1 MGSTLGGYRIEW
13 LIRHDIGS
21 TLYLA
26 THLRSKRKV
35 ALKVLPTEATDDRER
50 ALRESE
56 LMASFDHPNVIP
68 IYEIDEDDGVFFIA
82 MRFAG
87 NGDLQGLLDRKG
99 RLGLMRTLVIVE
111 QVASALD
118 AMHAALLV
126 HWDVKLANILL
137 GEGGHVYLADFG
149 LARRVTSV
157 DPRRDISRLADVAY
171 RCLAG
176 PRRSELAASKARSAP
191 PPLSSVRPELPV
203 AVSDLLAATTVPP
216 SQVQYR
222 SAGSLAHALR
232 LAGLGAQSSR
242 ATLWAHLSDV

>member
-1 MGSTLGGYRIEW
+1 M
-13 LIRHDIGS
+13 IRHDVGS

-26 THLRSKRKV
+26 THLRTKRKV
-35 ALKVLPTEATDDRER
+35 VLKVLPAVAADDRER
-50 ALRESE
+50 FFRESE
-56 LMASFDHPNVIP
+56 LMASLDHPNVIP
-68 IYEIDEDDGVFFIA
+68 IYEADEDAGVFFIA
-82 MRFAG
+82 MHFAG

-99 RLGLMRTLVIVE
+99 WLGLTRTLVIVE

-126 HWDVKLANILL
+126 HGDVKPANILL
-137 GEGGHVYLADFG
+137 GEAGHVYLADFG
-149 LARRVTSV
+149 LSRRVTSV
-157 DPRRDISRLADVAY
+157 YPRRDISRLAHVAY

-176 PRRSELAASKARSAP
+176 PQKYEIAAIKTRNSS

-203 AVSDLLAATTVPP
+203 AVSDILAAANVPP

-232 LAGLGAQSSR
+232 LAGLGIQSSR
-242 ATLWAHLSDV
+242 ATLWPHLSDA